1 MNTSVRLEAKAL
13 LSGHT
18 AKLFFISFFSF
29 LLRYATLSLLAVSV
43 ALYYKSAL
51 FSFFIKQYGNV
62 TTYSVSTFIFLLTA
76 FGLLLFISAI
86 KSGERFAYLI
96 RANGGSG
103 GFRLLF
109 KFMHPKNSLRCLVL
123 YTKIHLLQGMWNI
136 YFFLPTA
143 ICVLCIYYLKNIVF
157 TIDFAFMILLA
168 GATITFSAAVVM
180 SKTNSLRY
188 SAAPHYLFLNKA
200 LSSEEAIEK
209 SLYFTDGFLLNGTV
223 LDFSFTGWLLSC
235 IFIIP
240 AFYVVPF
247 IKLAKTIYITEA
259 LLSPIMSK
267 TEYPVNILGLSTH
280 G

>member
-18 AKLFFISFFSF
+18 AKLFLISFFSF
-29 LLRYATLSLLAVSV
+29 LSRYVVLAFFVFSIV
-43 ALYYKSAL
+43 LYYKSDL

-62 TTYSVSTFIFLLTA
+62 ITYSISTVVFSLLA
-76 FGLLLFISAI
+76 FGLFLFISAI

-103 GFRLLF
+103 SFRLLF
-109 KFMHPKNSLRCLVL
+109 KFMHPKNSLKCLVL
-123 YTKIHLLQGMWNI
+123 YTKIHLLQAMWNI
-136 YFFLPTA
+136 YFFLPTG

-157 TIDFAFMILLA
+157 TIDFAFIILLA
-168 GATITFSAAVVM
+168 GAIITFSAAIVM
-180 SKTNSLRY
+180 SKTNKQRY
-188 SAAPHYLFLNKA
+188 SAAPHYLFLNKK
-200 LSSEEAIEK
+200 LTPKEAIEK

-223 LDFSFTGWLLSC
+223 LDFSFTGWVLSC

-240 AFYVVPF
+240 VFYVVPF

-259 LLSPIMSK
+259 LLSPVMSK
-267 TEYPVNILGLSTH
+267 TEYPINILGLQS